1 MSEMFCEVF
10 NTVKEETGVKIG
22 IIGPQTTATVIQ
34 QVVEKEFPE
43 IQLVFRCSEFYEE
56 SAAIAEVFQN
66 EREVEGLLFTGPT
79 NYAYARKRLVPTIP
93 WNYLPHSRTSVYQA
107 LFEAAVMYHSDLKA
121 ISVDRYEEEL
131 LREVLSLAGLG
142 ETRILRAPF
151 GEEEYD
157 FERKLLEF
165 HRDNYRQGRVSVC
178 VTSMEHICQP
188 LRDEGIPCVRVYPA
202 KEVVQEQ
209 LYHLQLL
216 HLSAKENQGRLAV
229 IAIHFDYIFDD
240 EQDLFLR
247 EWEKMRYQNEFKERV
262 YSIAQRLEAA
272 VFGDGLDQ
280 FFIVTTRNMLQ
291 NVFLKDNEHSK
302 LLQFGQRSP
311 QYRVWLGMG
320 VGNTMLE
327 ARSRAAMALNHS
339 IADRSGTS
347 YLVENEGGTSSPI
360 GSWDVQTGT
369 YRLER
374 FAQRT
379 RLGMS
384 TLRRL
389 AQVLR
394 QTEGSVTS
402 EQLARRLGI
411 TSRSVNRIVARLEEA
426 GCVTTVG
433 KQTMGKGRP
442 ARVMK
447 ILLPE
452 GILEEAEQPDSTGT
466 TAE

>member
-1 MSEMFCEVF
+1 MSEMFCGVF

-56 SAAIAEVFQN
+56 SAAIAAAFQN
-66 EREVEGLLFTGPT
+66 EREVEGLLFTG
-79 NYAYARKRLVPTIP
+79 
-93 WNYLPHSRTSVYQA
+93 RTSVYQA

-165 HRDNYRQGRVSVC
+165 HRSNYREGRVSVC

-369 YRLER
+369 YRLQR
-374 FAQRT
+374 FAERT

-452 GILEEAEQPDSTGT
+452 GILEEAEQPDGGG
-466 TAE
+466 AE

>member
-1 MSEMFCEVF
+1 
-10 NTVKEETGVKIG
+10 
-22 IIGPQTTATVIQ
+22 
-34 QVVEKEFPE
+34 
-43 IQLVFRCSEFYEE
+43 
-56 SAAIAEVFQN
+56 
-66 EREVEGLLFTGPT
+66 
-79 NYAYARKRLVPTIP
+79 
-93 WNYLPHSRTSVYQA
+93 
-107 LFEAAVMYHSDLKA
+107 
-121 ISVDRYEEEL
+121 
-131 LREVLSLAGLG
+131 
-142 ETRILRAPF
+142 
-151 GEEEYD
+151 
-157 FERKLLEF
+157 
-165 HRDNYRQGRVSVC
+165 
-178 VTSMEHICQP
+178 
-188 LRDEGIPCVRVYPA
+188 
-202 KEVVQEQ
+202 
-209 LYHLQLL
+209 
-216 HLSAKENQGRLAV
+216 
-229 IAIHFDYIFDD
+229 
-240 EQDLFLR
+240 
-247 EWEKMRYQNEFKERV
+247 MRYQNEFKERV

-452 GILEEAEQPDSTGT
+452 GILEEAEQPDNTDAR
-466 TAE
+466 AE

>member
-1 MSEMFCEVF
+1 M
-10 NTVKEETGVKIG
+10 KIG

-56 SAAIAEVFQN
+56 SAAIAEAFQN
-66 EREVEGLLFTGPT
+66 ERDVEGILFTGPT
-79 NYAYARKRLVPTIP
+79 NYAYARKRLVPAIP

-107 LFEAAVMYHSDLKA
+107 LFEAAVVYHSDLKA
-121 ISVDRYEEEL
+121 ISVDRYEEDL
-131 LREVLSLAGLG
+131 LREVLDLAGLG
-142 ETRILRAPF
+142 ESRILRAPF

-157 FERKLLEF
+157 FERKLREF
-165 HRDNYRQGRVSVC
+165 HRTSYREGRVSVC

-240 EQDLFLR
+240 ERDLFLR

-327 ARSRAAMALNHS
+327 ARSRAAMALNHA

-347 YLVENEGGTSSPI
+347 YLVENEGTSSPI
-360 GSWDVQTGT
+360 SSWEIHTEE
-369 YRLER
+369 YRLEQ
-374 FAQRT
+374 FARRT
-379 RLGMS
+379 RLGLP

-389 AQVLR
+389 AQVLT
-394 QTEGSVTS
+394 QTDGSVTS
-402 EQLARRLGI
+402 EQLAQRLGI

-433 KQTMGKGRP
+433 KQTSGKGRP
-442 ARVMK
+442 ARIMK
-447 ILLPE
+447 ILLPDDV
-452 GILEEAEQPDSTGT
+452 LENAAAASNLGHTGG
-466 TAE
+466 

>member
-1 MSEMFCEVF
+1 M
-10 NTVKEETGVKIG
+10 
-22 IIGPQTTATVIQ
+22 
-34 QVVEKEFPE
+34 
-43 IQLVFRCSEFYEE
+43 
-56 SAAIAEVFQN
+56 
-66 EREVEGLLFTGPT
+66 
-79 NYAYARKRLVPTIP
+79 
-93 WNYLPHSRTSVYQA
+93 
-107 LFEAAVMYHSDLKA
+107 
-121 ISVDRYEEEL
+121 
-131 LREVLSLAGLG
+131 LS
-142 ETRILRAPF
+142 
-151 GEEEYD
+151 
-157 FERKLLEF
+157 
-165 HRDNYRQGRVSVC
+165 Q
-178 VTSMEHICQP
+178 
-188 LRDEGIPCVRVYPA
+188 
-202 KEVVQEQ
+202 
-209 LYHLQLL
+209 YHLQLL

-369 YRLER
+369 YRLQR
-374 FAQRT
+374 FAERT

-402 EQLARRLGI
+402 EQLARRLFV
-411 TSRSVNRIVARLEEA
+411 SRSFLTERFRRETGVTIGRYLDDQLMAAAQWQLLRTGRSIGEISESLGYCDQFYFARRFKQLCGESPLQYRKKIRA
-426 GCVTTVG
+426 GNHV
-433 KQTMGKGRP
+433 
-442 ARVMK
+442 
-447 ILLPE
+447 L
-452 GILEEAEQPDSTGT
+452 
-466 TAE
+466 